1 MTILRHRYAARFR
14 AFTLIEL
21 LTVIAIIGILAA
33 IIIPTV
39 GAVRKTARSAQAL
52 SNIKQIG
59 MATLLYAQDN
69 RGAILAQG
77 EDGSK
82 PGYFETRMNQ
92 WATYI
97 SRSPAGQNAE
107 KKLNVS
113 AVIEQ
118 MRDPLVPNED
128 AFVRSGYRNTWA
140 VNRIFNIEKGYAAQ
154 GLVGSQDSDRY
165 RNLSEFTD
173 PSRTI
178 YALSGGYEFGEQAIE
193 MAELLNTPTKF
204 QPIYYYHRNGEATPV
219 LFLDGSA
226 RIMDYPI
233 DPKLTK
239 LKKFN

>member
-1 MTILRHRYAARFR
+1 MNFVFSRRSAFK

-39 GAVRKTARSAQAL
+39 SSVRKTAKSSQAV

-69 RGAILAQG
+69 RGAILGQG
-77 EDGSK
+77 EEAGTGFK
-82 PGYFETRMNQ
+82 YFELTMRQ
-92 WATYI
+92 WTTYLA
-97 SRSPAGQNAE
+97 RSPVGDIQRVNNI
-107 KKLNVS
+107 LGT
-113 AVIEQ
+113 I
-118 MRDPLVPNED
+118 RDPFVPNEP
-128 AFVRSGYRNTWA
+128 AFLRSSYATTWA
-140 VNRIFNIEKGYAAQ
+140 VNRIFNVQKGYQAQ
-154 GLVGSQDSDRY
+154 GLTDSQNSDRP

-178 YALSGGYEFGEQAIE
+178 YAMSGAYEVSSGNIVDAS
-193 MAELLNTPTKF
+193 LLNPPTKF
-204 QPIYYYHRNGEATPV
+204 QGIYYYHRDGRATPV

-226 RIMDYPI
+226 RIMDFPV

-239 LKKFN
+239 MRQFQ

>member
-1 MTILRHRYAARFR
+1 MTTLRHRYSARSR

-59 MATLLYAQDN
+59 VATLLYAQDN
-69 RGAILAQG
+69 RGAILGQG
-77 EDGSK
+77 DEPAGFK
-82 PGYFETRMNQ
+82 YFELTVRQ
-92 WATYI
+92 WATYL
-97 SRSPAGQNAE
+97 SRSPAGDIQRVNNI
-107 KKLNVS
+107 LGT
-113 AVIEQ
+113 I
-118 MRDPLVPNED
+118 RDPFVPNEP
-128 AFVRSGYRNTWA
+128 AFLRSQYATTWA
-140 VNRIFNIEKGYAAQ
+140 LNRIFNVQKGYAAQ
-154 GLVGSQDSDRY
+154 GLVDSQTTDRP
-165 RNLSEFTD
+165 RNLSEFID

-178 YALSGGYEFGEQAIE
+178 YAVSGGYEFGYKSIAD
-193 MAELLNTPTKF
+193 ANLLVTPTKF
-204 QPIYYYHRNGEATPV
+204 QPVYYYHRNGKATPV

-239 LKKFN
+239 LKEFQ